1 MARRFEFKKVLVA
14 NRGEIAVRVIRACG
28 ELGFPT
34 VAVYS
39 EADREA
45 KHVRLADDACAIG
58 PAPAAES
65 YLDIDRVLDAARRTG
80 ADAIHPGYG
89 FLSENADFAEAC
101 RDRGFKFI
109 GPPPAAI
116 RSMGV
121 KTRARELMDAA
132 GVPVVPGSDGPVA
145 DAADAAPVG
154 ESIGFP
160 VMLKAAAGGG
170 GKGMR
175 LVGSAED
182 LPAAWSEAR
191 GEARQSFG
199 DDTIYL
205 EKAIVRPR
213 HVEVQ
218 VMADEHGRIVH
229 LGERECSLQRRHQ
242 KVLEET
248 PSPFVERH
256 PEIREPLCD
265 AAIRAAKAVSY
276 TNAGTVEFL
285 VDPDGRFYFLEM
297 NTRLQVEHPVTELVT
312 GTDLVREQI
321 LVATGLP
328 LLWNQ
333 REVQSRGHAMECRI
347 YAEDPEAN
355 FMPSPGR
362 IERLRW
368 PQGPGIRV
376 DSGADEGWTVPV
388 EYDALIAKLCAWA
401 PHRGAAIQ
409 RLRQALRE
417 STIAGIA
424 TTLGFFRDLL
434 ADSRFLRGAYDT
446 GFLERGLETKAGMST
461 EARTAAMLAAVSAL
475 GGRAATRTAP
485 PSEPSRWK
493 ARGRAAMLDRR
504 GSVT

>member
-1 MARRFEFKKVLVA
+1 M
-14 NRGEIAVRVIRACG
+14 RVIRACR
-28 ELGFPT
+28 ELDVAA

-45 KHVRLADDACAIG
+45 KHVRLADDACVIG

-101 RDRGFKFI
+101 RARGFKFI
-109 GPPPAAI
+109 GPSAAAI

-132 GVPVVPGSDGPVA
+132 GVPVVPGSPGPVA
-145 DAADAAPVG
+145 DAADAAAVG

-175 LVGSAED
+175 LVDNAEG
-182 LPAAWSEAR
+182 LRTAWSEAR
-191 GEARQSFG
+191 GEARQAFG

-205 EKAIVRPR
+205 EKAIVQPR
-213 HVEVQ
+213 HIEVQ

-248 PSPFVERH
+248 PSPFVQRH
-256 PEIREPLCD
+256 PEIRAPLCD
-265 AAIRAAKAVSY
+265 AAIRAAKAVGY

-285 VDPDGRFYFLEM
+285 VDPGGRFYFLEM

-321 LVATGLP
+321 AVAAGFP
-328 LLWNQ
+328 LAWTQ
-333 REVQSRGHAMECRI
+333 QGVQSRGHAMECRI

-355 FMPSPGR
+355 FMPAPGR

-401 PHRGAAIQ
+401 PTREAVIQ

-434 ADSRFLRGAYDT
+434 ADSRFQRGEFDT
-446 GFLERGLETKAGMST
+446 GFLERGLETKAELSA
-461 EARTAAMLAAVSAL
+461 EAQIAAMLAAISAW
-475 GGRAATRTAP
+475 GGRTATQAA
-485 PSEPSRWK
+485 PSGETSRWK

-504 GSVT
+504 GAVR

>member
-1 MARRFEFKKVLVA
+1 M
-14 NRGEIAVRVIRACG
+14 RVIRACR
-28 ELGFPT
+28 ELEIPA

-39 EADREA
+39 EADKEA
-45 KHVRLADDACAIG
+45 KHVRLAEEACAIG
-58 PAPAAES
+58 PAPATES
-65 YLDIDRVLDAARRTG
+65 YLDIDRVLDAAQRTG
-80 ADAIHPGYG
+80 AEAIHPGYG
-89 FLSENADFAEAC
+89 FLSENADFAECC
-101 RDRGFKFI
+101 RKRGFKFI
-109 GPPPAAI
+109 GPSAAAI
-116 RSMGV
+116 RAMGV

-132 GVPVVPGSDGPVA
+132 GVPVVPGSPGLVKDASEAAAVA
-145 DAADAAPVG
+145 QT
-154 ESIGFP
+154 IGFP
-160 VMLKAAAGGG
+160 IMLKAAAGGG

-175 LVGSAED
+175 LVDDARD
-182 LPAAWSEAR
+182 LRAAWSEAR
-191 GEARQSFG
+191 GEARQAFG

-213 HVEVQ
+213 HIEVQ

-248 PSPFVERH
+248 PSPFVKMH
-256 PEIREPLCD
+256 PEIRAPLYD
-265 AAIRAAKAVSY
+265 AAIRAAQAVGY

-285 VDPDGRFYFLEM
+285 VDSVGKFYFLEM

-312 GTDLVREQI
+312 GADLVREQI
-321 LVATGLP
+321 AVAGGLP
-328 LLWNQ
+328 LLWSQ
-333 REVQSRGHAMECRI
+333 RDVQSRGHAMECRI
-347 YAEDPEAN
+347 YAEDPESN

-362 IERLRW
+362 IECLRW

-401 PHRGAAIQ
+401 PSRGEVIQ

-434 ADSRFLRGAYDT
+434 GDSRFLLGRFDT
-446 GFLERGLETKAGMST
+446 GFLERGLETKAGLSK
-461 EARTAAMLAAVSAL
+461 EAEIAAMLAAVSAR
-475 GGRAATRTAP
+475 GAETATRTVP
-485 PSEPSRWK
+485 PRQPSRWK
-493 ARGRAAMLDRR
+493 ASGRAAMLDGR
-504 GSVT
+504 GSIQ

>member
-1 MARRFEFKKVLVA
+1 M
-14 NRGEIAVRVIRACG
+14 RVIRACR
-28 ELGFPT
+28 EVDIAA

-45 KHVRLADDACAIG
+45 KHVRLADNACAIG

-65 YLDIDRVLDAARRTG
+65 YLDIDRILDAARQTG

-89 FLSENADFAEAC
+89 FLSENADFADAC

-109 GPPPAAI
+109 GPPAAAM

-132 GVPVVPGSDGPVA
+132 GVPVVPGSPGPVA
-145 DAADAAPVG
+145 DAAAAEAIG

-175 LVGSAED
+175 LVDNAAD
-182 LPAAWSEAR
+182 LPTAWSEAR
-191 GEARQSFG
+191 GEARQAFG

-213 HVEVQ
+213 HIEVQ

-248 PSPFVERH
+248 PSPFVQRH
-256 PEIREPLCD
+256 PEIRAPLCD
-265 AAIRAAKAVSY
+265 AAIRAARAVGY

-285 VDPDGRFYFLEM
+285 VDPEGAFYFLEM

-321 LVATGLP
+321 AVAAGLP
-328 LLWNQ
+328 LAWTQ
-333 REVQSRGHAMECRI
+333 PEVKSRGHAMECRI

-355 FMPSPGR
+355 FMPAPGR

-401 PHRGAAIQ
+401 PARGAVIQ
-409 RLRQALRE
+409 KLRQALRE

-434 ADSRFLRGAYDT
+434 ADSRFLRGAFDT
-446 GFLERGLETKAGMST
+446 GFLERGLETNAALSE
-461 EARTAAMLAAVSAL
+461 EARVAAMLAVVSAW
-475 GGRAATRTAP
+475 GGRTASRTAP
-485 PSEPSRWK
+485 SSEPSRWK

-504 GSVT
+504 GSVR

>member
-1 MARRFEFKKVLVA
+1 M
-14 NRGEIAVRVIRACG
+14 RVMRACR
-28 ELGFPT
+28 ELDIAA

-45 KHVRLADDACAIG
+45 KHVRLADAACAIG

-65 YLDIDRVLDAARRTG
+65 YLDIERVLDAARRTG

-89 FLSENADFAEAC
+89 FLSENADFAGAC

-109 GPPPAAI
+109 GPSAAAI

-132 GVPVVPGSDGPVA
+132 GVPVVPGSPGPVA
-145 DAADAAPVG
+145 DAAAAAAVG

-175 LVGSAED
+175 LVDDAAD
-182 LPAAWSEAR
+182 LRAAWSEAR
-191 GEARQSFG
+191 GEARQAFG

-213 HVEVQ
+213 HIEVQ

-248 PSPFVERH
+248 PSPFVQRH
-256 PEIREPLCD
+256 PEIRAPLCD
-265 AAIRAAKAVSY
+265 AAIRAAQAVGY

-285 VDPDGRFYFLEM
+285 VDPDGSFYFLEM

-321 LVATGLP
+321 AVAAGLP
-328 LLWNQ
+328 LAWTQ
-333 REVQSRGHAMECRI
+333 PAVQSRGHAMECRI
-347 YAEDPEAN
+347 CAEDPEAN
-355 FMPSPGR
+355 FMPAPGR

-401 PHRGAAIQ
+401 PTRGAVIQ
-409 RLRQALRE
+409 KLRQALRE

-434 ADSRFLRGAYDT
+434 ADSRFLRGEFDT
-446 GFLERGLETKAGMST
+446 GFLERGLETKAELSE
-461 EARTAAMLAAVSAL
+461 EARVAAMLAAVSAW
-475 GGRAATRTAP
+475 GGRTATRAAP
-485 PSEPSRWK
+485 PGEPSRWK
-493 ARGRAAMLDRR
+493 ARGRAAMLDGR
-504 GSVT
+504 GAVR

>member
-1 MARRFEFKKVLVA
+1 MFRKILVA
-14 NRGEIAVRVIRACG
+14 NRGEIAVRVIRACR
-28 ELGFPT
+28 ELEIAT
-34 VAVYS
+34 VAVFS
-39 EADREA
+39 DADRDA
-45 KHVRLADDACAIG
+45 KHVRLADEAWAIG

-65 YLDIDRVLDAARRTG
+65 YLDIERVLDAAKRSG

-89 FLSENADFAEAC
+89 FLSENSDFAESC
-101 RDRGFKFI
+101 RSRGFKFI
-109 GPPPAAI
+109 GPPAAAI

-121 KTRARELMDAA
+121 KTHARELMHAA
-132 GVPVVPGSDGPVA
+132 GVPVVPGSPGPVT
-145 DAADAAPVG
+145 DATEAASVA
-154 ESIGFP
+154 EEIGFP

-175 LVGSAED
+175 IVSSAQV
-182 LPAAWSEAR
+182 LSGAWSEAR
-191 GEARQSFG
+191 GEARQAFG

-213 HVEVQ
+213 HIEVQ
-218 VMADEHGRIVH
+218 VLADEHGRIVH

-248 PSPFVERH
+248 PSPFVQRH
-256 PEIREPLCD
+256 PEVRAPLCE
-265 AAIRAAKAVSY
+265 AAIRAARAVGY

-285 VDPDGRFYFLEM
+285 MDPEGNFYFLEM

-321 LVATGLP
+321 AVAAGHRLP
-328 LLWNQ
+328 WTQ
-333 REVQSRGHAMECRI
+333 PAVQARGHAMECRI
-347 YAEDPEAN
+347 YAEDPATN

-362 IERLRW
+362 IERLKW

-376 DSGADEGWTVPV
+376 DSGADEGWTVPI

-401 PHRGAAIQ
+401 PTREAVIQ

-417 STIAGIA
+417 SAVVGIA

-434 ADSRFLRGAYDT
+434 ADSRFVQGEFDT
-446 GFLERGLETKAGMST
+446 GFLERGLNIKSSLST
-461 EARTAAMLAAVSAL
+461 EAQIAAMLAAISVS
-475 GGRAATRTAP
+475 GTRDDSRTVPQSAR
-485 PSEPSRWK
+485 SRWK
-493 ARGRAAMLDRR
+493 ARGRAAMLDMR
-504 GSVT
+504 GSA

>member
-1 MARRFEFKKVLVA
+1 M
-14 NRGEIAVRVIRACG
+14 RVIRACR
-28 ELGFPT
+28 EVDIAA

-65 YLDIDRVLDAARRTG
+65 YLDIDRILDAARRTG

-109 GPPPAAI
+109 GPPAAAM

-132 GVPVVPGSDGPVA
+132 GVPVVPGSPGPVA
-145 DAADAAPVG
+145 DAADAAAVG
-154 ESIGFP
+154 ASIGFP

-175 LVGSAED
+175 LVDSADD
-182 LPAAWSEAR
+182 LRAAWSEAR
-191 GEARQSFG
+191 GEARQAFG

-213 HVEVQ
+213 HIEVQ

-256 PEIREPLCD
+256 PEIRAPLCD
-265 AAIRAAKAVSY
+265 AAIRAAQAVGY

-285 VDPDGRFYFLEM
+285 VDPEGAFYFLEM

-321 LVATGLP
+321 AVAAGLP
-328 LLWNQ
+328 LAWTQ
-333 REVQSRGHAMECRI
+333 PAVQARGHAMECRI
-347 YAEDPEAN
+347 YAEDPAAN
-355 FMPSPGR
+355 FMPAPGR

-401 PHRGAAIQ
+401 PTRGAVIQ
-409 RLRQALRE
+409 KLRQALRE

-434 ADSRFLRGAYDT
+434 ADSRFLRGAFDT
-446 GFLERGLETKAGMST
+446 GFLERGLETQAELSA
-461 EARTAAMLAAVSAL
+461 EAQVAAMLAAVSAW
-475 GGRAATRTAP
+475 GDGTASRTAP

-493 ARGRAAMLDRR
+493 ARGRAAMLARR
-504 GSVT
+504 GAVR